1 MFKKKIG
8 VLLLSTIMVGS
19 LAVGCGSNDSA
30 GSKDESKITISG
42 STSVG
47 PLMEKEAEGYKE
59 KDSNVSIEINQL
71 GTSAGIKDTISGV
84 TQIGMASRDL
94 KDAEKKEGLKE
105 TKVAIDGIGIITH
118 KGNTVKS
125 LTMDQIKGIYTGE
138 IKNWKEVGG
147 KDAPIVVVSRED
159 GSGTRDAFQEIV
171 GYDSTELAKDA
182 QISDGNGNVKSTVV
196 GNENAIGYTSF
207 SYLDDSINA
216 LQVDGVNPTAEKA
229 KSGDYKLSRPFL
241 LVYKEDKLGESGKK
255 FVDYILSE
263 DGQKIV
269 KEDGL
274 ITIK

>member
-71 GTSAGIKDTISGV
+71 GTSAGIKDTISGIA
-84 TQIGMASRDL
+84 QIGMASRDL
-94 KDAEKKEGLKE
+94 NDAEKKEGLKE
-105 TKVAIDGIGIITH
+105 TKIAIDGIGIITH

-125 LTMDQIKGIYTGE
+125 LTMDQIKGIYTGK

-147 KDAPIVVVSRED
+147 KDAPIVIVSRED

-171 GYDSTELAKDA
+171 GYDSTELDKDA
-182 QISDGNGNVKSTVV
+182 QISDGNGNVKSTVA
-196 GNENAIGYTSF
+196 GNENAIGYISF

>member
-84 TQIGMASRDL
+84 AQIGMASRDL

-182 QISDGNGNVKSTVV
+182 QISDGNGNVKSTVA

-229 KSGDYKLSRPFL
+229 KSGDYKLC
-241 LVYKEDKLGESGKK
+241 ESGKK

>member
-1 MFKKKIG
+1 
-8 VLLLSTIMVGS
+8 
-19 LAVGCGSNDSA
+19 
-30 GSKDESKITISG
+30 
-42 STSVG
+42 
-47 PLMEKEAEGYKE
+47 
-59 KDSNVSIEINQL
+59 
-71 GTSAGIKDTISGV
+71 
-84 TQIGMASRDL
+84 
-94 KDAEKKEGLKE
+94 
-105 TKVAIDGIGIITH
+105 
-118 KGNTVKS
+118 
-125 LTMDQIKGIYTGE
+125 MDQIKGIYTGK

-182 QISDGNGNVKSTVV
+182 QISDGNGNVKSTVA

-216 LQVDGVNPTAEKA
+216 LQVDGVNPTAENA

>member
-84 TQIGMASRDL
+84 AQIGMASRDL

>member
-84 TQIGMASRDL
+84 AQIGMASRDL

-182 QISDGNGNVKSTVV
+182 QISDGNGNVKSTVA
-196 GNENAIGYTSF
+196 GNENAIGYISF
-207 SYLDDSINA
+207 SYLDDSISA

>member
-84 TQIGMASRDL
+84 AQIGMASRDL

-105 TKVAIDGIGIITH
+105 TKIAIDGIGIITH

-182 QISDGNGNVKSTVV
+182 QISDGNGNVKSTVA

-216 LQVDGVNPTAEKA
+216 LQVDGVSPTAEKA